1 MSAAFAPAASLPPF
15 ADVYREF
22 LPRITGFLRARLNDA
37 HDAEDVASLV
47 FTRAF
52 QAYARY
58 EPRNNTPA
66 AWLFKIARNAA
77 LDHCRRDQQRQ
88 QAERS
93 AHEHDDESHDPIR
106 VAERLLACRELR
118 RAMAQV
124 PRRQRQ
130 ALAYRFD
137 DGLSFKE
144 VGSQMGCSEDA
155 AKVLYHRA
163 VKTVRQA
170 AGLAA

>member
-1 MSAAFAPAASLPPF
+1 MSAAFAPAAPLPPF
-15 ADVYREF
+15 AEVYREF
-22 LPRITGFLRARLNDA
+22 LPRITGFLRAKLNDA
-37 HDAEDVASLV
+37 CDAEDVASLV

-88 QAERS
+88 HAERS
-93 AHEHDDESHDPIR
+93 ARQHDNESHDPIG
-106 VAERLLACRELR
+106 VAERRLACQELR
-118 RAMAQV
+118 RAMAQL
-124 PRRQRQ
+124 PHRQRQ
-130 ALAYRFD
+130 ALAYRLD

-144 VGSQMGCSEDA
+144 IGSRMACSEDA

-163 VKTVRQA
+163 VRTARQA